1 MNIIRPRRTHGWHEG
16 AVVYRAVPE
25 VGRVAQRDR
34 ASAFEAEGCR
44 FEPCRGQQRSAYG
57 ALHLDEPTALDWR
70 LYVWS
75 GARRQTP
82 WVRAST
88 ALKAS
93 SRETNGPSGISPMM
107 GCPCRGG

>member
-1 MNIIRPRRTHGWHEG
+1 MRSRRRG
-16 AVVYRAVPE
+16 A
-25 VGRVAQRDR
+25 
-34 ASAFEAEGCR
+34 EACR
-44 FEPCRGQQRSAYG
+44 LEPCRGQPALRVRSPP
-57 ALHLDEPTALDWR
+57 LEEPTVLEVR
-70 LYVWS
+70 YVWS

-107 GCPCRGG
+107 